1 MRCRARLLRRK
12 TFETSRDAKIAAA
25 AAILVLFALL
35 SAPACYYYP
44 PAPAYAPS
52 NFDRAW
58 GAARG
63 AAYDE
68 GLQTTSEDRSRGV
81 ITAARGNQ
89 QVTINLRTQA
99 DGSVRVEIAARG
111 PQGSDPGL
119 ADRVSRA
126 YDRRMGR

>member
-1 MRCRARLLRRK
+1 MRCRAPRHQRA
-12 TFETSRDAKIAAA
+12 FETQKPRATAASF
-25 AAILVLFALL
+25 LLFALF
-35 SAPACYYYP
+35 SASGCYYYA
-44 PAPAYAPS
+44 PAPGYAPN

-58 GAARG
+58 DAARG

-68 GLQTTSEDRSRGV
+68 GLQITSEDRSRGV
-81 ITAARGNQ
+81 INAVRGNQ

>member
-1 MRCRARLLRRK
+1 L
-12 TFETSRDAKIAAA
+12 
-25 AAILVLFALL
+25 LFALL
-35 SAPACYYYP
+35 SASSCYYYA
-44 PAPAYAPS
+44 PAPGYAPS

-58 GAARG
+58 DAARG

-68 GLQTTSEDRSRGV
+68 GLQITSEDRARGV
-81 ITAARGNQ
+81 ITAGRGNQ